1 MEFLRDLDI
10 ALLVTGKERIFCY
23 IDISTLES
31 RLKQLQSG
39 SSISPITIHPIEKV
53 KSCHLFSVA
62 KVCALCY
69 CNHAQKS
76 YEVIGCCRC
85 VLRALC
91 YCDMWLFC
99 FANNILKG
107 FFASWNFSYFYFIK
121 KILFLS
127 ILANS
132 ILFLQ
137 GLTLIYIYS

>member
-76 YEVIGCCRC
+76 YEVIVCCRC
-85 VLRALC
+85 VLNAYTCML
-91 YCDMWLFC
+91 LQFFC
-99 FANNILKG
+99 FVKLLIFL
-107 FFASWNFSYFYFIK
+107 FY
-121 KILFLS
+121 
-127 ILANS
+127 
-132 ILFLQ
+132 
-137 GLTLIYIYS
+137 